1 MSKSHLTFNPSGN
14 KPMPNIVAAGFS
26 ASSRDGEIDSL
37 GEDLERLVS
46 IGADVAELGLTGLD
60 LIAGGRIIGDRLR
73 RLAAMTARQPLRYSV
88 HGLVSSNFMDPE
100 TLPLQLNA
108 AKALVEVCDRIDA
121 RILVQ
126 HGGELRREQVKERP
140 GAETRQREALLEL
153 AEFARRYDVRI
164 ALENIFTTEEGQYRQ
179 TPSELATTVR
189 EINHPNL
196 VALIDF
202 SHAYIEATYRGL
214 DFKAE
219 LAAMAPVTGHLH
231 VHDSFGRPL
240 GRFKPFYPQ
249 EATALGLGDLHMP
262 LGWGDIGWESLFAE
276 IDVLPDT
283 LLIME
288 IEARYRS
295 EQPESLAIAR
305 RLMDINAGRAAKAAE

>member
-1 MSKSHLTFNPSGN
+1 
-14 KPMPNIVAAGFS
+14 MPNIVAAGFS
-26 ASSRDGEIDSL
+26 ASSTDGEIESL
-37 GEDLERLVS
+37 GEDLARLVS
-46 IGADVAELGLTGLD
+46 IGADVAELGLSGID
-60 LIAGGRIIGDRLR
+60 LVAGGRIIGDRIR
-73 RLAAMTARQPLRYSV
+73 RLASMTGHLPLRYSV

-100 TLPLQLNA
+100 TLPLQLAA

-121 RILVQ
+121 RVLVQ
-126 HGGELRREQVKERP
+126 HGGELRPEQTKER
-140 GAETRQREALLEL
+140 ARADLRQREALLEL

-179 TPSELATTVR
+179 TPAELATTVR
-189 EINHPNL
+189 EIDHPNL
-196 VALIDF
+196 MAVVDF

-214 DFKAE
+214 DLKAE

-262 LGWGDIGWESLFAE
+262 LGWGDIDWETLFAD

-283 LLIME
+283 FLIME

-295 EQPESLAIAR
+295 EQPESLALAR
-305 RLMDINAGRAAKAAE
+305 QLIDINASRADKAAE